1 MLNHLYY
8 LSFQAEIRLDFLL
21 NKCMRPRICTS
32 ADLYLNMYITT
43 QLVPTYKGQVAHIIL

>member
-21 NKCMRPRICTS
+21 NKCMRPRIFTS
-32 ADLYLNMYITT
+32 VDMYLNMYITKK
-43 QLVPTYKGQVAHIIL
+43 LVPTYKGRFTHIIL